1 MTKALT
7 LVDVI
12 LGEAASGSPTK
23 RYADMKAI
31 ASVIANRARALGVTP
46 EQVVSNRREFNAYG
60 KRLPSG
66 VGAYRSMAQ
75 RALDEVAAN
84 GPIHNGTFYATP
96 SASGNLPRGLKRE
109 TATTGHIY
117 YSDPQNR
124 AIGTSLGYRQPRQ
137 AETATQAIAGL
148 LSPGEQPA
156 TVSQRMGLLDAYS
169 PVQEERPAP
178 QFSVPTRSVKTTSY
192 YRPEPQVSLDTLR
205 QQEPAQQMGLLGSM
219 NAMRPTSAAAS
230 GVASFG
236 QPDAAGL
243 LSQDFA
249 HQRMIDSLNAQ
260 KQQMTGGG
268 LLQKMGRVPQ
278 QADPSALLSQ
288 DVAQQGLIDRLN
300 AQKQQLAAGTNPMA
314 GVPEYQQPAQQP
326 VQQVQPQQ
334 VAAQPSYEQTASV
347 SGPAGGLLSAQEQ
360 LDVNAQRA
368 SLSQQPFNRNLGF
381 RAGNFAK
388 GALGGVGGGLLGSLV
403 GGPIGGL
410 LGAALGKSLMNG
422 KLNTQLTGFPQAP
435 NSKSQG
441 DGKENDYG
449 RAMRESSRQYDN
461 AVRTGSVGLY

>member
-1 MTKALT
+1 
-7 LVDVI
+7 
-12 LGEAASGSPTK
+12 
-23 RYADMKAI
+23 MKAI
-31 ASVIANRARALGVTP
+31 ASVIANRARSLGVTP

-60 KRLPSG
+60 KRLPAG
-66 VGAYRSMAQ
+66 VGAYRSLAQ
-75 RALDEVAAN
+75 QALDDVAKN

-148 LSPGEQPA
+148 LSPSEQPA

-169 PVQEERPAP
+169 PVQEEQPAP

-192 YRPEPQVSLDTLR
+192 YRAEPQVSLDTLR

-219 NAMRPTSAAAS
+219 NAMRPAAAN
-230 GVASFG
+230 GTAVANFA
-236 QPDAAGL
+236 QPSASGL
-243 LSQDFA
+243 LSQDVA

-268 LLQKMGRVPQ
+268 LLQKTGRLPQ
-278 QADPSALLSQ
+278 QETPAGLLSQ
-288 DVAQQGLIDRLN
+288 DVAHQGLIDGLN
-300 AQKQQLAAGTNPMA
+300 AQKQQLAAGVNPMA
-314 GVPEYQQPAQQP
+314 DMPAYQQPAQQP
-326 VQQVQPQQ
+326 VQQPQAQPQA
-334 VAAQPSYEQTASV
+334 VQPSYEQTASV
-347 SGPAGGLLSAQEQ
+347 AGPAGVGGLLSAQERQ
-360 LDVNAQRA
+360 MVDAQRA
-368 SLSQQPFNRNLGF
+368 SLSQQPFNRNLGP
-381 RAGNFAK
+381 RLGNFAK